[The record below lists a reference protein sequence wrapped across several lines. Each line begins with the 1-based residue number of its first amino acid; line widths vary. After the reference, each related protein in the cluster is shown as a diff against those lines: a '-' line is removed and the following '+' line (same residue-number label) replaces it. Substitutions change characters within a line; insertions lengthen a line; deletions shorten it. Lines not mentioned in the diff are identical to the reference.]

1 MNRRNMMKGMS
12 ALMVMTSFAMIA
24 SVVARQEGDTA
35 TAQKTLGC
43 TEARSRFG
51 SWIVWNWNWN
61 EPRANRSRTVG
72 MISEDSSKFVSGLI
86 FTALPETIVLFGFL
100 ALFLL

>member
-24 SVVARQEGDTA
+24 SVVAAQEGRHSNSSS
-35 TAQKTLGC
+35 TLGR

-61 EPRANRSRTVG
+61 EPRANRSRGCRSDIRRLQPVR
-72 MISEDSSKFVSGLI
+72 
-86 FTALPETIVLFGFL
+86 
-100 ALFLL
+100 